1 MVGGMKTQIPDK
13 LYFKI
18 GEVAKLAEVPAHVLR
33 YWESEFPGIHP
44 KRANSQ
50 QRLYRYQDVE
60 LILKIKALLHGEGY
74 TIAGARK
81 LLETAGGEEVKLQV
95 VDGPRSNNQTQRLQ
109 IIKAELL
116 KLQNLLTKRKD

>member
-1 MVGGMKTQIPDK
+1 MKTQIPDK

-33 YWESEFPGIHP
+33 YWESEFSGIRP

-81 LLETAGGEEVKLQV
+81 LLEAGGEDAKPQTV
-95 VDGPRSNNQTQRLQ
+95 VDLPLTGNQTQKLQ
-109 IIKAELL
+109 IIKEELQ
-116 KLQNLLTKRKD
+116 KLQYLLTKTKD